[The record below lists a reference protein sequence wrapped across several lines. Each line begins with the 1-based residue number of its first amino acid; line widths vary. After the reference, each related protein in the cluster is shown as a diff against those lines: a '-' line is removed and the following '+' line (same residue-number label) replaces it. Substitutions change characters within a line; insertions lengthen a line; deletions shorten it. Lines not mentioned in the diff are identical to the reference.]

1 LAVLLVNFEYN
12 LNINM
17 TQSSDARVEK
27 YEYVEQNEVFY
38 TVIEPVSEILLM
50 YIYNVSITVVL
61 KNKKIQTW
69 TDK

>member
-1 LAVLLVNFEYN
+1 
-12 LNINM
+12 M

-27 YEYVEQNEVFY
+27 YEYVKQNEVFY